1 MLKLFDNVKSVE
13 FSRNKRNV
21 LAMNDP
27 KGEKFDF
34 CTPSVIEGPVETW
47 MEAVENEMKITLHDI
62 TKEGIFTYAKAERTA
77 WIGDVLG
84 MVTLAGSQTWWTWE
98 VEDVF
103 DKVSK
108 GDK

>member
-1 MLKLFDNVKSVE
+1 MFSPDHMLKLFDNVKSVE

-47 MEAVENEMKITLHDI
+47 MARPLPPPWKLLCLYMLIELSRSPNGFA
-62 TKEGIFTYAKAERTA
+62 
-77 WIGDVLG
+77 
-84 MVTLAGSQTWWTWE
+84 
-98 VEDVF
+98 
-103 DKVSK
+103 
-108 GDK
+108 